1 MNNKIMIAGG
11 LVATAIT
18 LGGINS
24 ETNAMELPNY
34 YVTLRGCTIMS
45 HPSKYS
51 EIITNVDKNEL
62 LEVITYSKSG
72 NWAKVKY
79 NGHVGWSMTKYLHV
93 YEDDLESDA
102 TVKAYALNLR
112 TKPSTSTGR
121 VIKTLSKGT
130 PLVILK
136 KSGGWYY
143 VKPIDGVGVR
153 GWVSAKYVG

>member
-11 LVATAIT
+11 LVVAGIAA
-18 LGGINS
+18 GGLNS
-24 ETNAMELPNY
+24 ETHAMELPNY
-34 YVTLRGCTIMS
+34 YFTLRGCTIMS

-51 EIITNVDKNEL
+51 EIITNVDKDEL
-62 LEVITYSKSG
+62 LEIITYSKSG

-93 YEDDLESDA
+93 YEDDLDGDV

-112 TKPSTSTGR
+112 DKPSTSTGR
-121 VIKTLSKGT
+121 VLKTLKKGT
-130 PLVILK
+130 PLIILK

-143 VKPIDGVGVR
+143 VKPIDGVGIR

>member
-1 MNNKIMIAGG
+1 MNNKLMIAGG
-11 LVATAIT
+11 LVVAGIT
-18 LGGINS
+18 VGGLNS

-62 LEVITYSKSG
+62 LEIITYSKSG

-79 NGHVGWSMTKYLHV
+79 NGHIGWSMTKYLHV
-93 YEDDLESDA
+93 YEDDLESDV

-112 TKPSTSTGR
+112 SKPSTSTGR
-121 VIKTLSKGT
+121 VLKTLKKGT

-153 GWVSAKYVG
+153 GWVSAKYIG